1 MSDKVLTRTA
11 DRSDVDAI
19 SELHARVFGPGRFAR
34 SAYRVRESQ
43 RGGTGLSPF
52 CRVAVRG
59 NRIIASVTLTEIAIG
74 GEGGALLLGPLAVDP
89 DFKGQGFGR
98 QLVSESL
105 ASARVEGRRIVLLVG
120 DEPYYGRF
128 GFKPVPPGQIVLP
141 GPVNPMRLL
150 AAPLVDGAL
159 QSARGLVSAA

>member
-1 MSDKVLTRTA
+1 M
-11 DRSDVDAI
+11 
-19 SELHARVFGPGRFAR
+19 
-34 SAYRVRESQ
+34 
-43 RGGTGLSPF
+43 
-52 CRVAVRG
+52 
-59 NRIIASVTLTEIAIG
+59 
-74 GEGGALLLGPLAVDP
+74 GPLAVDP

-105 ASARVEGRRIVLLVG
+105 AAARVEGRRIVLLVG